1 MDTKTATKLFISFAL
16 DLSKSPIATSP
27 KDTWAN
33 LQFML
38 ERKLQMEYL
47 ASCSIA
53 ERTRDFIVSNRDK
66 GLKDSDFILG
76 LVKHL
81 VETSP
86 SKGQAA

>member
-1 MDTKTATKLFISFAL
+1 MDTKTTTKVFIQFAL

-38 ERKLQMEYL
+38 ERKLQMEYI

-53 ERTRDFIVSNRDK
+53 ERTRDFIVSKRDID
-66 GLKDSDFILG
+66 LKDSDFILG

-81 VETSP
+81 VDTSP
-86 SKGQAA
+86 ERKVA